1 MNASRQGFIY
11 TDTTMEKS
19 DESRTSRSPTKRDLA
34 AETIEKQL
42 RDNDVSHK
50 KEKALLSQ
58 KIEFLSLQLK
68 DSQEREENARKIHDT
83 MISAFKQDNSESA
96 QLGIKFNKLILKF
109 TNFLQSQS
117 LVKIAIFSINYF
129 A

>member
-19 DESRTSRSPTKRDLA
+19 DESRTSRSPTKRVLA

-42 RDNDVSHK
+42 RENDVSHK

-96 QLGIKFNKLILKF
+96 QLGIKFIRLLLSSLILI
-109 TNFLQSQS
+109 QSQS
-117 LVKIAIFSINYF
+117 LV
-129 A
+129 